1 MIAVDEFLLTC
12 GLSEST
18 NGDIRETSLLD
29 AKNVDTGQLV
39 FPRYIPTK
47 SFIIR

>member
-1 MIAVDEFLLTC
+1 MIAVDEFLLIC
-12 GLSEST
+12 DLYENT
-18 NGDIRETSLLD
+18 NGDIKETSLLD
-29 AKNVDTGQLV
+29 VKNVDTGQLV

>member
-18 NGDIRETSLLD
+18 NGDIKETSLMD
-29 AKNVDTGQLV
+29 VKNVDTGQLV